1 MWITLESLK
10 APHDELE
17 SRICRVETN
26 SLWKI
31 ILWGFENHLN
41 SGNKYLLFV
50 SFNKAK
56 QFVIIFKKFVKD
68 MPEYDWIDFKRA
80 LKHDNTYNNSLSS
93 RVVCVLI
100 YYDLAQRF
108 TEYDYNHLQRFLN
121 ALKKLEVTHIS
132 LSFAAAKNLLNMQIF
147 LMSFMYKWNKIWSTN

>member
-1 MWITLESLK
+1 MFQLN
-10 APHDELE
+10 
-17 SRICRVETN
+17 ICVCVPSYN
-26 SLWKI
+26 
-31 ILWGFENHLN
+31 
-41 SGNKYLLFV
+41 
-50 SFNKAK
+50 AK

-121 ALKKLEVTHIS
+121 ALNKVGSNTYIS
-132 LSFAAAKNLLNMQIF
+132 LSFAAAKIYWICKF
-147 LMSFMYKWNKIWSTN
+147 F

>member
-1 MWITLESLK
+1 MGIS
-10 APHDELE
+10 
-17 SRICRVETN
+17 IC
-26 SLWKI
+26 
-31 ILWGFENHLN
+31 F
-41 SGNKYLLFV
+41 FV

-68 MPEYDWIDFKRA
+68 MPECDWIDFKRA

-121 ALKKLEVTHIS
+121 ALKKVGSNTYIS
-132 LSFAAAKNLLNMQIF
+132 LFCSSQKSIEYANFFNELHVQMKQSLIYKLDALSKLLSF
-147 LMSFMYKWNKIWSTN
+147 KIMDNFIGMTTLTE